1 MTTWTKR
8 RMMRKLTKNSER
20 LRLLNCEV
28 SPKTYEDIAGLAE
41 ANGMCYG
48 EVVEK
53 LVARYMRRKGVQR
66 EQVRGDS
73 IG

>member
-1 MTTWTKR
+1 MKTWSKR
-8 RMMRKLTKNSER
+8 RLMRKLTENHEP
-20 LRLLNCEV
+20 LRLLTCQV
-28 SPKTYEDIAGLAE
+28 SPKTYEDIADLAE

-66 EQVRGDS
+66 EQDT
-73 IG
+73 